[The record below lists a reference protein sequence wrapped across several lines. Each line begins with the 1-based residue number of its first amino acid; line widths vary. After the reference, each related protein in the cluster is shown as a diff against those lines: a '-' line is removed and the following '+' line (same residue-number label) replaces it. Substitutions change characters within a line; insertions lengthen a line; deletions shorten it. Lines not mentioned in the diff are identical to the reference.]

1 MSDCEHG
8 PDYYWVNDEKKSY
21 CCRCRQP
28 ASSARKPTSDRSL
41 AVGFARRL
49 RRSDSTL
56 TTPATKS
63 TVATGTAE
71 RTRHRGQVH
80 PRG

>member
-28 ASSARKPTSDRSL
+28 ASSARKPTSRPF
-41 AVGFARRL
+41 VGRGL
-49 RRSDSTL
+49 RQE
-56 TTPATKS
+56 TPTFGFHADHS
-63 TVATGTAE
+63 GY
-71 RTRHRGQVH
+71 QVDGGYWH
-80 PRG
+80 CGADQT